1 MYKTQYKCV
10 RFKKITLVKYILIIL
25 LFLTGITAQ
34 SQEISNELMDQIEN
48 FIEEQDE
55 NIDLV
60 NLLERLRILSQSK
73 LNLNRV
79 DADELRELRLL
90 SEIQINDLLDHIL
103 IYGDLISLEE
113 LQSIPSFQLN
123 DIIRLREFVQV
134 NANDRF
140 QMSLPQMLKESRHVA
155 FVKWSR
161 VLQDKK
167 GYLPKDDGTTNYQGD
182 ENRVLIRYRNNF
194 ENRFRMGFIL
204 EKDSG
209 EKYFSANDNLGVDYL
224 SVHAFLKDYSKVL
237 KDVAIGDFTVSL
249 GQGLIS
255 HNSFGSGKGALT
267 TQIIRGGRVIRPYSS
282 INENGFMRGI
292 GDTIRHYDNVEV
304 SLFGSH
310 VKRDGN
316 IRTDT
321 LENDEPD
328 LLFSSLQLSGNHR
341 TLSEIEDRKAI
352 GITSIGGSIKYKRRR
367 GHIAVNAVSHSFD
380 RDLQRSPELYNK
392 YRFAGE
398 SLTNISLD
406 YNYRYKNF
414 NIFGESAM
422 ALNQGQAHMV
432 GLMIGLNRF
441 LSAAIHYRNYAKDY
455 NALLP
460 NAFGETSSNNNENG
474 IYFGLEWQL
483 AKKWKLRTYADFW
496 KHPWLRFTVNRPST
510 GMEFYTRLDFYLK
523 RQLLIYTQFS
533 HETKLNNYNVDGL
546 ATTQIGTQ
554 QRYKMR
560 IHLANQF
567 TKGFELRTRAEFSI
581 FKNAI
586 QTSKG
591 FLIYQDFIF
600 KSIASPLSFTSR
612 FAYFDTDD
620 FQSRIFAFENS
631 VLYEFGIPAYFDQGI
646 RYYINLRYRGIRN
659 LTLELRYSKTHLTNR
674 ESFSSG
680 NEFIDGDVRSE
691 VKVQVRYGF

>member
-1 MYKTQYKCV
+1 MIVVGYN
-10 RFKKITLVKYILIIL
+10 
-25 LFLTGITAQ
+25 ADA
-34 SQEISNELMDQIEN
+34 QEISNELMDQIEN

-60 NLLERLRILSQSK
+60 NLLERLRILSQNK
-73 LNLNRV
+73 LDLNNI

-90 SEIQINDLLDHIL
+90 TDIQINELLDHRIE
-103 IYGDLISLEE
+103 YGDLISLEE
-113 LQSIPSFQLN
+113 LQSIPSFQAS

-134 NANDRF
+134 NANDKF
-140 QMSLPQMLKESRHVA
+140 QMSIPQMIKESKNVVFA
-155 FVKWSR
+155 KWSR
-161 VLQDKK
+161 VLEDKK
-167 GYLPKDDGTTNYQGD
+167 GFLAKEDGTTNYLGD
-182 ENRVLIRYRNNF
+182 ANRYLVRYRNNF
-194 ENRFRMGFIL
+194 ENRFRMGFIM
-204 EKDSG
+204 EKDAG
-209 EKYFSANDNLGVDYL
+209 EQYFAANDNLGLDYL
-224 SVHAFLKDYSKVL
+224 SVHAYLRDYSKVV

-282 INENGFMRGI
+282 VNENGFMRGV
-292 GDTIRHYDNVEV
+292 GTTIRPYQDFELSV
-304 SLFGSH
+304 FASH
-310 VKRDGN
+310 VRRDGN

-321 LENDEPD
+321 IELEEPD

-341 TLSEIEDRKAI
+341 TQSEIEDRKTI
-352 GITSIGGSIKYKRRR
+352 GITSFGGSIKYKKRR
-367 GHIAVNAVSHSFD
+367 GHVALNAVSHQFD
-380 RDLQRSPELYNK
+380 RNLQRSPELYNK
-392 YRFAGE
+392 FRFAGE
-398 SLTNISLD
+398 SLTNISVD

-414 NIFGESAM
+414 NIFGESAQ

-432 GLMIGLNRF
+432 GLMVGLNRF

-474 IYFGLEWQL
+474 IYFGLEWQI
-483 AKKWKLRTYADFW
+483 AKKWKFRTYADFW

-510 GMEFYTRLDFYLK
+510 GMEYYTRLDFYLK
-523 RQLLIYTQFS
+523 RKLLIYAQFS
-533 HETKLNNYNVDGL
+533 HETKLNNYTVDGL
-546 ATTQIGTQ
+546 ATTQVGIQ
-554 QRYKMR
+554 ERYKMR
-560 IHLANQF
+560 LHMSNQM

-581 FKNAI
+581 FNNPI
-586 QTSKG
+586 RTSKG
-591 FLIYQDFIF
+591 FLIYQDFLF

-612 FAYFDTDD
+612 IAFFDTDD

-631 VLYEFGIPAYFDQGI
+631 VLYEFGIPAYFDQGF

-659 LTLELRYSKTHLTNR
+659 LTLELRYAKTHLTNR
-674 ESFSSG
+674 DSFSSG